1 MKKKIILTQSLLWAA
16 SIIAEALMHVS
27 GKGDYSWLILTVVAS
42 IAIGNLQKEL

>member
-1 MKKKIILTQSLLWAA
+1 VKKKIVLTQTLLWAA
-16 SIIAEALMHVS
+16 SIIAVALMHVT